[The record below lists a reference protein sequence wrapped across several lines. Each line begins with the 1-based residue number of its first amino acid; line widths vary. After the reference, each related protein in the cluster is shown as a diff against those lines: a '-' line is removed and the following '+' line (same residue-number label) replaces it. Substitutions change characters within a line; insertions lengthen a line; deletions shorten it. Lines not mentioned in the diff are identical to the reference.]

1 MAPIHTAP
9 CYVVDGIGEIETEV
23 PAGHVVIAFRHGIR
37 PKCLPLPPTARSV
50 TVAPMDGNDRH
61 GLPIVL
67 MVMPSEHVDMWTRTP
82 QAFID
87 ELVASAVSMQARAT
101 CAGSA

>member
-1 MAPIHTAP
+1 MHRAP
-9 CYVVDGIGEIETEV
+9 CYVVDGIGEIEAEV
-23 PAGHVVIAFRHGIR
+23 PAGHVILAFRHGIR
-37 PKCLPLPPTARSV
+37 PKCLPLPPEARAV
-50 TVAPMDGNDRH
+50 TVGPMDGNDMR

-67 MVMPSEHVDMWTRTP
+67 VVLPHEHVAMWELTP

-87 ELVASAVSMQARAT
+87 ELVDNAVSMLARAT